1 MLRSRFVG
9 IIFLLSIAIPSL
21 VLAQDAGRLTS
32 ASNVRLRSEPVDSA
46 GVVVTV
52 PLGTA
57 LVGIE
62 TGGPDRT
69 WLRVRTGDGKEGWVL
84 TRLTRRFDAENRLDV
99 IEQVV
104 TERLARKGDSFAAR
118 AEVVDLLDRTIADA
132 SDAERAGRL
141 ALLWIRAVGVTATTL
156 PAKHRL
162 VDPYASWVEARKTT
176 VWWDEVGAH
185 WMLSLDALKELHERH
200 RTTSSADAIAWSMVE
215 NGVGGEC
222 EGYLPC
228 YVERTNMLEGEYLR
242 RHPNGKRVDDA
253 VRGIG
258 KTAAFWLTRLDK
270 PDAFSPE
277 KDCDEMKESLTPLR
291 AAIAATKAADRD
303 TTLEKLDVFVKRCGG
318 EVAEP
323 VAATPPPTVAQS
335 ETPAAPSPAA
345 TPRPA
350 RADSRTIS
358 TSLFGIAAAGLLG
371 VAAMIMLRR
380 RHSSSSSS
388 NRITLP

>member
-1 MLRSRFVG
+1 MLRFRPVV
-9 IIFLLSIAIPSL
+9 ILFLFSIAIPSL

-52 PLGTA
+52 PLGTP

-118 AEVVDLLDRTIADA
+118 AEIVDLLDRTIATPATPSAPDA
-132 SDAERAGRL
+132 WRCCGFARSARPRRRCRRSIG
-141 ALLWIRAVGVTATTL
+141 WPIR
-156 PAKHRL
+156 
-162 VDPYASWVEARKTT
+162 YASWVEARKTT

-215 NGVGGEC
+215 NGLGGEC

-258 KTAAFWLTRLDK
+258 KTTALWLTRIDK
-270 PDAFSPE
+270 PDAFSAD
-277 KDCDEMKESLTPLR
+277 KDCEEMNESLTPLR
-291 AAIAATKAADRD
+291 AAVAATKAADREHD
-303 TTLEKLDVFVKRCGG
+303 AREARRDG
-318 EVAEP
+318 EA
-323 VAATPPPTVAQS
+323 
-335 ETPAAPSPAA
+335 
-345 TPRPA
+345 
-350 RADSRTIS
+350 
-358 TSLFGIAAAGLLG
+358 
-371 VAAMIMLRR
+371 LRR
-380 RHSSSSSS
+380 
-388 NRITLP
+388 